1 MVISVIVCILSCA
14 GLIGSVLF
22 KPSVSIGKGGR
33 YAISIYWIPPVA
45 GGLILLLTGALGVKE
60 AWAGLTA
67 SGDMNPLKILAL
79 FVCLTFLSVYLDEL
93 GFFRRLA
100 TVALRRAGG
109 SQKKLFFALYAL
121 VSVLT
126 VFTSNDIVVLTFT
139 PFICSFC
146 KSERVS
152 PVPYLVGEFV
162 AANTWSM
169 MLVIG
174 NPTNIYLASAC
185 GIGFGEY
192 FAAMWLPTLA
202 AGLSALLV
210 LYLLFRKKLSRP
222 LESLAERAEVEDK
235 GLVVIGLVHL
245 AACVV
250 CLALSSYI
258 AFPMWLAAVCFALS
272 LGVCTFVYAAA
283 RRSAGKGGK
292 LILRSL
298 GRAPWVLV
306 PFVISMFLIVL
317 SLEKYGIT
325 ERIASLLGG
334 DGEIFKYGVASFL
347 AANVINNIPMSVLFG
362 GVLESGTGAGAV
374 YATIVGS
381 NLGAYLTP
389 VGALAGIMWT
399 GLLRT
404 YEVDFSF
411 RKFVLYG
418 AALSLPALAS
428 SLLCLWAVL

>member
-14 GLIGSVLF
+14 GLIVSVLF
-22 KPSVSIGKGGR
+22 KPSVKIGKG
-33 YAISIYWIPPVA
+33 AVSIYWIPPVA
-45 GGLILLLTGALGVKE
+45 GGLILLLSGTLGARE

-79 FVCLTFLSVYLDEL
+79 FVSLTVLSVYLDEL

-100 TVALRRAGG
+100 TFALRRAGG

-146 KSERVS
+146 KAERVS

-192 FAAMWLPTLA
+192 FAVMWLPTLA

-210 LYLLFRKKLSRP
+210 LYLLFCKKLRVP
-222 LESLAERAEVEDK
+222 LESLAEKAELEDR
-235 GLVVIGLVHL
+235 GLVVIGLIHL
-245 AACVV
+245 GACVV

-258 AFPMWLAAVCFALS
+258 HFPMWLAAVCFALS
-272 LGVCTFVYAAA
+272 LGVCTFVCTAV
-283 RRSAGKGGK
+283 RRRAGAGGK
-292 LILRSL
+292 LLVRTL
-298 GRAPWVLV
+298 ARAPWVLV

-325 ERIASLLGG
+325 ERIAALLGG
-334 DGEIFKYGVASFL
+334 EGEIFKYGVVSFL

-362 GVLESGTGAGAV
+362 GVLESGAGAGGV
-374 YATIVGS
+374 YATVIGS

-411 RKFVLYG
+411 RKFVAYG

-428 SLLCLWAVL
+428 SLLCLWLIL

>member
-1 MVISVIVCILSCA
+1 MAVSVIVCILSCA
-14 GLIGSVLF
+14 GLIASVLF
-22 KPSVSIGKGGR
+22 KPSVRIGRG
-33 YAISIYWIPPVA
+33 AVSIYWIPPVA
-45 GGLILLLTGALGVKE
+45 GGLILLLTGTLGVRE
-60 AWAGLTA
+60 AWEGLTA

-93 GFFRRLA
+93 GFFRRVA
-100 TVALRRAGG
+100 SFALRRAGG

-146 KSERVS
+146 KAERVS

-185 GIGFGEY
+185 EIGFGEY
-192 FAAMWLPTLA
+192 LSVMWLPTLA

-210 LYLLFRKKLSRP
+210 LYLLFRRRLRAP
-222 LESLAERAEVEDK
+222 LASLAEKADLEDG

-250 CLALSSYI
+250 CLAVSSYI
-258 AFPMWLAAVCFALS
+258 NFPMWAAAVCFAVS
-272 LGVCTFVYAAA
+272 LGVCTFLYAAV
-283 RRSAGKGGK
+283 RRRTKKGGR
-292 LILRSL
+292 LLVRSL

-306 PFVISMFLIVL
+306 PFVLSMFLIVL
-317 SLEKYGIT
+317 SLEKYGVT
-325 ERIASLLGG
+325 GQIASVLDGG
-334 DGEIFKYGVASFL
+334 GEIFKYGIASFF

-362 GVLESGTGAGAV
+362 GVLGGAGASSGAV

-399 GLLRT
+399 GLLKT

-411 RKFVLYG
+411 RKFVFYG
-418 AALSLPALAS
+418 ALLSLPALAA
-428 SLLCLWAVL
+428 SLLCLWIVL